1 MELKKKIFLIVVL
14 HFIMDAPVMPVSS
27 LPAMDSPVGQIQILH
42 ALEIESRSIIMAQT
56 GSQTANSDTQKT
68 SPEEDQTSKTGTAKT
83 ENSKKDSKDSA
94 SKSLKPFKPS
104 EEIAA
109 EQAVDFPVD
118 I

>member
-1 MELKKKIFLIVVL
+1 
-14 HFIMDAPVMPVSS
+14 MPVSS

-68 SPEEDQTSKTGTAKT
+68 SPKEDQTLKTGAAKT

>member
-1 MELKKKIFLIVVL
+1 MERKKKIFLIVVL
-14 HFIMDAPVMPVSS
+14 CFIMDAPVMPVSS
-27 LPAMDSPVGQIQILH
+27 LPAMDSPVGQIQKFH

-56 GSQTANSDTQKT
+56 ESQTANSDTQKT
-68 SPEEDQTSKTGTAKT
+68 SPKEDQTSKTGKAKT